1 MQSSAI
7 QSLASVKQEEKNTS
21 LNNAENNEKVLNLHG
36 KAELNDGR
44 VAEIGVPLHAHETL
58 ETDSLNAENT
68 DSEPPPVA
76 SEKKGLAKHLDKMME
91 LVTAAAVIGNIPSL
105 ISKILKSSKPDS
117 EAKDNGLLDKI
128 ALNLTQAQ
136 AMGFAGKILHQ
147 AWDEKDAM
155 LLLAGLGKVLQI
167 KLAKLGNFL
176 QLGGFQTAFDQLNPG
191 MKKTIGIDKFDGF
204 LHSFKEYGK
213 AFKVILKDM
222 KDDPLGYLKLSPKN
236 GHVER
241 VLVPGAISILGGTA
255 LSMLSTDSKPLKVLA
270 GVLRH
275 VTGGILGGDVILGKL
290 TDNKDM
296 NLSGNLYIGASAID
310 CAANLIKDKA
320 KEDIVHQVGTMFNFV
335 AELFFAKGLEKSHA

>member
-1 MQSSAI
+1 MQSSAAHVLPSI
-7 QSLASVKQEEKNTS
+7 TEKEKNITTETEVPLAAS
-21 LNNAENNEKVLNLHG
+21 DLRDLHG
-36 KAELNDGR
+36 KNEAN
-44 VAEIGVPLHAHETL
+44 ANTEIASIHSFEAKEAGLVPE
-58 ETDSLNAENT
+58 
-68 DSEPPPVA
+68 
-76 SEKKGLAKHLDKMME
+76 EKKGLSKSLDKMME
-91 LVTAAAVIGNIPSL
+91 AVTAAAVLGNMPSL
-105 ISKILKSSKPDS
+105 ISKIIKATKSGS
-117 EAKDNGLLDKI
+117 EESHSTGILDKI

-136 AMGFAGKILHQ
+136 AMGFAAKILHQ

-155 LLLAGLGKVLQI
+155 LLLAGVGKVLQI

-204 LHSFKEYGK
+204 FHSFKEYAK

-222 KDDPLGYLKLSPKN
+222 KDDPLGYLKLSPEN

-241 VLVPGAISILGGTA
+241 VLVPGAMSILAGTVLGMVSA
-255 LSMLSTDSKPLKVLA
+255 DNKPLKVLA

-310 CAANLIKDKA
+310 CAANLIKDKN
-320 KEDIVHQVGTMFNFV
+320 KEDVVHQLGTMFNFV
-335 AELFFAKGLEKSHA
+335 AELFFAKGLDKSHA